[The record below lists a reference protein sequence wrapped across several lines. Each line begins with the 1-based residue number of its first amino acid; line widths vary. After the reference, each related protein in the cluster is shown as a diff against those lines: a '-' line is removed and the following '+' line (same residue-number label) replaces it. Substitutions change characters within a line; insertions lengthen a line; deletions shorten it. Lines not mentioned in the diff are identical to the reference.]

1 TITIGNNDLT
11 GDFPRN
17 VCRIRT
23 LETVSV
29 DCDAQGCE
37 CCTECADE
45 LVQEPSLSPVAA
57 PTDPPTAAAIQTV
70 APTQC
75 VNAVE
80 SVSGCY
86 APDDPI
92 NLRFTNCDPENDD
105 WVGIYDA
112 GEDFD
117 GLPNPP
123 VWSWACGTRNCRE
136 AVSSDTFA
144 LDEVHAS
151 NGAWPLDEGSY
162 VVIMARNSAQPY
174 TAYAVSSTFVI
185 DEGCR
190 R

>member
-1 TITIGNNDLT
+1 MT

-17 VCRIRT
+17 ICRIRT

-29 DCDAQGCE
+29 DCDAQGCQ

-45 LVQEPSLSPVAA
+45 LEEEPSLAPVA
-57 PTDPPTAAAIQTV
+57 TV
-70 APTQC
+70 APTAAIVQTEAPTAC
-75 VNAVE
+75 VDAIE

-86 APDDPI
+86 GPDDPI
-92 NLRFTNCDPENDD
+92 NLIFSNCEPENDD

-112 GEDFD
+112 REDFD
-117 GLPNPP
+117 SLPNPP

-136 AVSSDTFA
+136 AVGSDAFA

-151 NGAWPLDEGSY
+151 NGAWPLDEGNY
-162 VVIMARNSAQPY
+162 VIVMARNSAQPY
-174 TAYAVSSTFVI
+174 TAYAVSAQFSI